1 MRSERQE
8 TGKPGLLGDGGVG
21 LDLGLSAI
29 SYQGSQE
36 SVKVIASETE
46 LLEEGPKEAEA
57 EAGSQTDVPAAEVQY
72 SIALH
77 PVLSPSS
84 CGWKLQG

>member
-1 MRSERQE
+1 M
-8 TGKPGLLGDGGVG
+8 G
-21 LDLGLSAI
+21 LDLGSSAI

-36 SVKVIASETE
+36 SAKVTISETE
-46 LLEEGPKEAEA
+46 LLEEEEGPKEAEA
-57 EAGSQTDVPAAEVQY
+57 ETGSQTDVPAAEVQY

-77 PVLSPSS
+77 PAPSHSS